1 MPFAI
6 AGRSP
11 ARSRRC
17 IVQSLEDRILQD
29 AAFCIVSRSCAC
41 DLQPVWFPGWHRKT
55 VESLPTHTPSRRAT
69 LMSTGTQT
77 LVSASREQRNSA
89 NGPSYRPLL
98 SRDGSTLVFKSYAS
112 DLIEH
117 DYNQAPDLF
126 YVSSAAPGALT
137 SIVLLIQI
145 VQDEVTSLR
154 WRAVSADFYVVEYRD
169 QLSTGEWQ
177 PLDATIIIED
187 NWAGVVDSLPLDT
200 KERFYRVRFVPPAE

>member
-1 MPFAI
+1 V
-6 AGRSP
+6 GYRSS
-11 ARSRRC
+11 A
-17 IVQSLEDRILQD
+17 
-29 AAFCIVSRSCAC
+29 
-41 DLQPVWFPGWHRKT
+41 
-55 VESLPTHTPSRRAT
+55 AT
-69 LMSTGTQT
+69 LTPGDDNGAPDVFLFDRNTGTQT

-98 SRDGSTLVFKSYAS
+98 SRDGAILVFKSYAS

-200 KERFYRVRFVPPAE
+200 KERFYRVRCVPPAE